1 MYCLRHF
8 IYYICK
14 FPSNADGLSAG
25 PRASSPL
32 GRKTAPRSAVF
43 SSSRPHLEYPYGGI
57 LLFLLLFNIK
67 QCLSNS
73 SLVAAATLFCY
84 CFFLQPFGL
93 GLIGLVNEKVIDC
106 CGAAHIH
113 NNVVYSTN
121 NSGWH
126 LVYIYETKRSFNN
139 KQMEKRETEFI
150 LQYLRNITSK
160 ISTLFE
166 RIDALSERV
175 EKLGRACGQAFHQ
188 TKSVVNRLAEA
199 TEETRMDLAEYGGTI
214 EAASFF

>member
-1 MYCLRHF
+1 MNL
-8 IYYICK
+8 
-14 FPSNADGLSAG
+14 DGI
-25 PRASSPL
+25 
-32 GRKTAPRSAVF
+32 F
-43 SSSRPHLEYPYGGI
+43 
-57 LLFLLLFNIK
+57 
-67 QCLSNS
+67 
-73 SLVAAATLFCY
+73 
-84 CFFLQPFGL
+84 
-93 GLIGLVNEKVIDC
+93 
-106 CGAAHIH
+106 
-113 NNVVYSTN
+113 
-121 NSGWH
+121 
-126 LVYIYETKRSFNN
+126 VYIYETKRSFNN

-166 RIDALSERV
+166 RIEALSERV